1 MNIRFS
7 LNGVSALIDA
17 EPGERLST
25 ILRDRFHLKGTKCG
39 CLQGRCGTCSVIW
52 NGAVAASC
60 LIPAFRLSGTK
71 IVTIEGFVK
80 TNNYQ
85 DIKTG
90 FAQVP
95 VILCGYCDSAKIL
108 TAESLL
114 VKNSELDRE
123 EILSAFAGIRCT
135 CTNPD
140 ALVEGVLAAARERKT
155 SIERKARINHNAN
168 KR

>member
-1 MNIRFS
+1 MKIRFS
-7 LNGVSALIDA
+7 LNGVSASIDV

-39 CLQGRCGTCSVIW
+39 CLQGRCGACSVIW

-71 IVTIEGFVK
+71 VVTIEGFSK
-80 TNNYQ
+80 TNNYK
-85 DIKTG
+85 DIEAG

-95 VILCGYCDSAKIL
+95 VIMCGYCDSAKIL
-108 TAESLL
+108 TTESLL
-114 VKNSELDRE
+114 VTNDAKNGLERE
-123 EILSAFAGIRCT
+123 EILSAFTGIRCT
-135 CTNPD
+135 CTNPG
-140 ALVEGVLAAARERKT
+140 ALVDGVLAAAK
-155 SIERKARINHNAN
+155 ERKARLNAH

>member
-7 LNGVSALIDA
+7 LNGVSASIDA
-17 EPGERLST
+17 KPGERLSA

-52 NGAVAASC
+52 NGAVTASC

-71 IVTIEGFVK
+71 VVTIEGFVK

-108 TAESLL
+108 VAESLL

-123 EILSAFAGIRCT
+123 EILSAFNGIRCT

-140 ALVEGVLAAARERKT
+140 TLVDGVFAAAKERKV
-155 SIERKARINHNAN
+155 RLDNNAN